1 MKKIVVKEIDKYT
14 SKLCCNKTISE
25 FLIYLMVDDI
35 KAHAYIEI
43 GEEAKKQ
50 RINELILTHFMT
62 DNNTLIDKEEI
73 IEEISLEKILSK

>member
-50 RINELILTHFMT
+50 
-62 DNNTLIDKEEI
+62 
-73 IEEISLEKILSK
+73 